1 MFTHFFI
8 DRPILS
14 SVISILF
21 VLAGLVAM
29 SVAPIEQYP
38 ELLRATHVQMG
49 ASVQALERAG
59 AEYRVAASVYTDA
72 AKSSLQTF
80 ANQKAEEILAIQSTT
95 QAGQDVT
102 STLSIKQAIL
112 ASAALSSF
120 LTALAVLAAQRL
132 S

>member
-1 MFTHFFI
+1 MTQSASTVKNALIAEMLGDI
-8 DRPILS
+8 D
-14 SVISILF
+14 SI
-21 VLAGLVAM
+21 M
-29 SVAPIEQYP
+29 RRIEQYP

>member
-1 MFTHFFI
+1 MTQSASTVKNALIAEMLGDI
-8 DRPILS
+8 D
-14 SVISILF
+14 SI
-21 VLAGLVAM
+21 M
-29 SVAPIEQYP
+29 KRIEQYP

-59 AEYRVAASVYTDA
+59 TEYRVAASVYTDA
-72 AKSSLQTF
+72 AKSSLQAF

-95 QAGQDVT
+95 RARQDMT
-102 STLSIKQAIL
+102 STLSIRQAIL

-120 LTALAVLAAQRL
+120 ITALAVLATQRL